1 MTIKTKSIS
10 ILMPDLKDKSYVL
23 NILDTPGHPN
33 FIAELVAALRV
44 SDGVVL
50 IVDVIEGVMLMTEKI
65 IKHLVR

>member
-33 FIAELVAALRV
+33 FIAELVAALQV

-50 IVDVIEGVMLMTEKI
+50 VVDVIEGVMLMTEKI